1 MILVCDLQIYF
12 YLQHFQPLAQSH
24 EERRDPSNQIPND
37 QRNGTCD
44 EWKNINTMLN
54 CILSMVE
61 KTKRALAILQQR
73 GNNNFNIKVNSID
86 HPLLFFQ

>member
-1 MILVCDLQIYF
+1 MNASFPEPRIASSSVLKSD
-12 YLQHFQPLAQSH
+12 
-24 EERRDPSNQIPND
+24 
-37 QRNGTCD
+37 D

-73 GNNNFNIKVNSID
+73 GSLILK
-86 HPLLFFQ
+86 LFMSDPT

>member
-1 MILVCDLQIYF
+1 MFLNLTIEL
-12 YLQHFQPLAQSH
+12 YLGGISV
-24 EERRDPSNQIPND
+24 RDVSTMNASFPEPRIASSSVLKSD
-37 QRNGTCD
+37 D

-73 GNNNFNIKVNSID
+73 GSLILK
-86 HPLLFFQ
+86 LFMSDPT